1 MRRALAAPLAFS
13 LLFTAAPAAAEEP
26 AAEWSERIECGPL
39 VLEARASRT
48 AHLFHVVDQLSG
60 WSEFCHAQY
69 GRAMPL
75 DDGDREALA
84 RHAAIRAKRGWGGGL
99 EQAFYTP
106 APLDEALAAGVK
118 AGQLDEGQA
127 ATEREVFARFAD
139 RVDALFR
146 AQSAD
151 LRKSLAALDR
161 ESVTRMA
168 KQLGRLFAV
177 ERVEIPVYLM
187 ASPPPGS
194 GGGLNGGRMTI
205 ELEPGQDAAPTLVHE
220 AVHGF
225 IERKRAALEEC
236 VKRTEGLDYQT
247 LNEGIAYA
255 VMPGLFSAGKD
266 DRLAAQVARDL
277 DRGATL
283 DDAYVRFNRY
293 GLALRPAVKEAL
305 ENGDLD
311 ALLDRAGAVW
321 RKVRDEA
328 ESNRAPRSLCA
339 GPGWEAFTERMKSV
353 RPKFGRWSFNHGAAE
368 YDRWFRSLK
377 ERDLVVLTFSGDSK
391 DRAVPDAHRDLL
403 PVPLDEVWRAL
414 AANRTV
420 EKSAT
425 VRGARVVLLAAP
437 TKEALARLV
446 RESKAL
452 NE

>member
-1 MRRALAAPLAFS
+1 MARVAAALLALALAVQ
-13 LLFTAAPAAAEEP
+13 EP
-26 AAEWSERIECGPL
+26 SAEWTERIECGPL
-39 VLEARASRT
+39 VLEVRASRT
-48 AHLFHVVDQLSG
+48 AHLFHVVDQLSA

-75 DDGDREALA
+75 DDADRAALE
-84 RHAAIRAKRGWGGGL
+84 RHKAIRGRRGWGGGL

-106 APLDEALAAGVK
+106 APLEEALAAGVK
-118 AGQLDEGQA
+118 AEYLDDAQA
-127 ATEREVFARFAD
+127 ATEREVFARFEA
-139 RVDALFR
+139 RVDALLR

-194 GGGLNGGRMTI
+194 GGGFSGGRITI

-220 AVHGF
+220 ATHAF

-255 VMPGLFSAGKD
+255 VMPGLFSAGKE

-277 DRGATL
+277 ARGAGL

-305 ENGDLD
+305 EDGDLA

-321 RKVRDEA
+321 KKMRDEA

-353 RPKFGRWSFNHGAAE
+353 RPEFGRWSFNHGAAE
-368 YDRWFRSLK
+368 YDRWFRHLK
-377 ERDLVVLTFSGDSK
+377 ERDLVVLTFSGDSR

-403 PVPLDEVWRAL
+403 PLPLDEVWKAV
-414 AANRTV
+414 AAGGTV
-420 EKSAT
+420 EKAAT
-425 VRGARVVLLAAP
+425 IRGARVVLLAAP

-446 RESKAL
+446 RESKSLA
-452 NE
+452 E